1 MLVKK
6 LDKFLIVKYA
16 KTTGSTASYIQGAV
30 HPVTGKKPPT
40 LEEYDPLNP
49 GEWQIGVGGKML
61 PRLPEGTRVGKL
73 VMGKYG
79 LYAPN
84 IRKHQIEF
92 QKETDDGALPSEVAT
107 PFDKKMRNIG
117 TVIALISLAFCLSQ
131 SRGNVFAQ

>member
-6 LDKFLIVKYA
+6 LDKFLVAKYA

-49 GEWQIGVGGKML
+49 GEWQIGVCFLLSIELIRKYFQVGGKML

-84 IRKHQIEF
+84 IRKRQIEF
-92 QKETDDGALPSEVAT
+92 QVLK
-107 PFDKKMRNIG
+107 
-117 TVIALISLAFCLSQ
+117 
-131 SRGNVFAQ
+131 